1 MIMWLPPQGV
11 THLLCERLQFTE
23 LTLLVAS
30 FKFCKHGFVVRLTS
44 GHQVKENTGVFVSR
58 VFDRLRCTM
67 SSALR
72 AVIVAQVGLAIVKRL
87 SGHAKNLSDAI
98 FGFDL
103 GSPDAASGTETIFGT
118 EVEPGG
124 KCVLG

>member
-1 MIMWLPPQGV
+1 
-11 THLLCERLQFTE
+11 
-23 LTLLVAS
+23 
-30 FKFCKHGFVVRLTS
+30 
-44 GHQVKENTGVFVSR
+44 
-58 VFDRLRCTM
+58 M